1 MHWVCAVIFMQAK
14 RIQFYDSMGGDG
26 RRYLNALFQYVKD
39 EHQDKKKCPLPDEDE
54 WEFIEC
60 TSDTPRQRNGTEFL
74 RVRMYATVTTVS
86 THLILLLTRF
96 RLRSVHVHVC

>member
-26 RRYLNALFQYVKD
+26 RRYLDALFQYLKD

-60 TSDTPRQRNGTEFL
+60 TSDTPRQRNGT
-74 RVRMYATVTTVS
+74 S
-86 THLILLLTRF
+86 F
-96 RLRSVHVHVC
+96 RRAWN